1 MAVTL
6 DARCGRPWRVIVA
19 CTLALAWSSALTAR
33 AEPPAGTY
41 EPILRIAHEEPAAQ
55 VASRVVPAAGAAA
68 APIDLTQRDGEHPLM
83 PALRFAK
90 EGLDHIDANISDY
103 QAILLKRER
112 IDGVLMDQEVAFV
125 KVRHQ
130 PFSVHMFFLAPNKGR
145 ECLYAEGPA
154 GTDGNLLA
162 RDSGFKRRL
171 GVVKLNPTGRFAM
184 DGQKYPIT
192 KLGIRN
198 LAAELI
204 EVASN
209 DVQFGECEVT
219 TTQTVIGPKDGEKR
233 PVTLIE
239 VIHPTPRRN
248 FRFHKAQVF
257 IDNELRVPIRYAA
270 YMWPQSP
277 GEPLPLEEEYT
288 YLNLQVNNGFT
299 DRDFSRDN
307 PELFKSE

>member
-1 MAVTL
+1 RPPTG
-6 DARCGRPWRVIVA
+6 GRG
-19 CTLALAWSSALTAR
+19 CL
-33 AEPPAGTY
+33 
-41 EPILRIAHEEPAAQ
+41 
-55 VASRVVPAAGAAA
+55 AAG
-68 APIDLTQRDGEHPLM
+68 
-83 PALRFAK
+83 
-90 EGLDHIDANISDY
+90 
-103 QAILLKRER
+103 
-112 IDGVLMDQEVAFV
+112 
-125 KVRHQ
+125 
-130 PFSVHMFFLAPNKGR
+130 
-145 ECLYAEGPA
+145 GPA